1 MMEHVV
7 DGAGRVLA
15 SRWASRRCWL
25 QELRSFFLSHD
36 STILRL
42 RSTSDP
48 DLANSWPS
56 GDTMTRTIKMIV
68 FKMSSSSD

>member
-1 MMEHVV
+1 
-7 DGAGRVLA
+7 
-15 SRWASRRCWL
+15 L

-56 GDTMTRTIKMIV
+56 GDTITRTIKMIV